1 MGEDEKLYDTIQA
14 KQIVE
19 SDVLSLEPGLQCK
32 AVYSGAAY
40 DVKVI
45 AKGKVR
51 LKSVVTELPGDT
63 NLKFCWFKYACIN
76 VAALVCNQKALNIVR
91 NLIGTIHCNNDPVNT
106 NNIFKVLPQQSWN
119 QTLQS

>member
-1 MGEDEKLYDTIQA
+1 MDVGKYVRFITYCIDLHFVVLWLEEDDKLYDIIQA

-19 SDVLSLEPGLQCK
+19 SDILSLEPELQCK

-45 AKGKVR
+45 AKCKVH

-63 NLKFCWFKYACIN
+63 N
-76 VAALVCNQKALNIVR
+76 
-91 NLIGTIHCNNDPVNT
+91 
-106 NNIFKVLPQQSWN
+106 
-119 QTLQS
+119 